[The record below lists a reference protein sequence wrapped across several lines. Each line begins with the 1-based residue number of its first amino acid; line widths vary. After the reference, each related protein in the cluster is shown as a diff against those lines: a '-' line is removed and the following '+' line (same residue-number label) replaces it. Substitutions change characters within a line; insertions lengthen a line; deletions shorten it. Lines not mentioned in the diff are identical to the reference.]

1 LKYLFSNNFKDKHK
15 IREAVL
21 EKIFIQE
28 EDIYLE
34 NLKIILAEDKLN
46 IANLVFELLRKYSN
60 DFIEKCNASEK
71 NRLIDLIFY
80 ACLGD
85 ITLYYG
91 KDNRKNLLLQVLS
104 KYKPVYEG
112 NEEFEGDEDASDYV
126 FLIRENILNRPN
138 FFIEI
143 EDYVESNTIMEV
155 LTEHN

>member
-1 LKYLFSNNFKDKHK
+1 MQCF
-15 IREAVL
+15 
-21 EKIFIQE
+21 
-28 EDIYLE
+28 
-34 NLKIILAEDKLN
+34 
-46 IANLVFELLRKYSN
+46 RK
-60 DFIEKCNASEK
+60 EP
-71 NRLIDLIFY
+71 IDWFDFY

-155 LTEHN
+155 LSEHNEETFQSAKIYFNDIELDNLSEEQYNKFIQYDLYRYDKDMFSKILNYKIQMN